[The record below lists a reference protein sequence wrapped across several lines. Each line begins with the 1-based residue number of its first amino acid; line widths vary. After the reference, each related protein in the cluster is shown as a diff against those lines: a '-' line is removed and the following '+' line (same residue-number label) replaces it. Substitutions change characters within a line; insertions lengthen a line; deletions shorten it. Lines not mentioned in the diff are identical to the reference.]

1 MSRRRLYVFRFLPL
15 FAGLF
20 AAATASALAAMSP
33 SPAGAEAPRATID
46 TGMLALGAGIAICGA
61 GIGAGIGIAGS
72 GSAAISVLAEKP
84 ETFFRAFI
92 IVTLAEAIAI
102 YGLIVALLLWLKI

>member
-1 MSRRRLYVFRFLPL
+1 MSKRRLYMLFLLPL
-15 FAGLF
+15 LAGLF
-20 AAATASALAAMSP
+20 AAATISALAAMSP
-33 SPAGAEAPRATID
+33 KPAGEEAPAATVD
-46 TGMLALGAGIAICGA
+46 AGLLAIGAGIAICGA

-84 ETFFRAFI
+84 EAFFKAFI
-92 IVTLAEAIAI
+92 IVTLAEAVAI